1 MTPDFQTL
9 FIAALFASQIYVLSF
24 YTPTRWRQFHLRL
37 FERYPREEYPRLH
50 PLSAEELER
59 KFRIFKPMHLII
71 GAGATLV
78 FLGAVIQ
85 GTSPR
90 GLAGLMQMCLFVQ
103 LLLPLYIALPLEVSI
118 RKGLSSMPP
127 PSPRSVELRKWRVTD
142 FISPLW
148 IGLGIAAQV
157 ACFAAVVAVY
167 LYRPDTKSILLSAIF
182 LGVMLVVSVLA
193 LFGEAIV
200 KRPDPYMS
208 PADTFRAR
216 QRNYRGLFLGGAAL
230 AIWQISTIL
239 FNAGLFQLNFVYGF
253 VLFSVIAQI
262 SGLALVSRR
271 NRDLSTRDFSVYR
284 AEGVAQVAR

>member
-1 MTPDFQTL
+1 MTPDLQTL

-24 YTPTRWRQFHLRL
+24 YTPTRWRQYHMHLC
-37 FERYPREEYPRLH
+37 ERYPRDEYPRLH

-59 KFRIFKPMHLII
+59 KFRIFKPMHLVI
-71 GAGATLV
+71 GAGAILV
-78 FLGAVIQ
+78 LFGAVFQ

-103 LLLPLYIALPLEVSI
+103 LLLPLYIALPLEVRI

-142 FISPLW
+142 FISSLW

-157 ACFAAVVAVY
+157 VCFAGVVAVY
-167 LYRPDTKSILLSAIF
+167 LYRPETKSIFLSAVF
-182 LGVMLVVSVLA
+182 MGAMLVVSVLA
-193 LFGEAIV
+193 LFGEAMV

-208 PADTFRAR
+208 PADTFHAR

-230 AIWQISTIL
+230 AIWQTSTIL
-239 FNAGLFQLNFVYGF
+239 FNAGLFQLNFVHGF
-253 VLFSVIAQI
+253 MLFSVVAQL
-262 SGLALVSRR
+262 SGLVLVSRR
-271 NRDLSTRDFSVYR
+271 ERDLSTRDFSVYR
-284 AEGVAQVAR
+284 ADGIAQVAR